1 MQFVAN
7 GPDVPDSLLRQH
19 EEGQVVLFAGAGVSE
34 AAGLPGFGDLVCEL
48 FKALKVT
55 PDDLQQRAICDKQ
68 YDTAIR
74 LLEEDHVGRRVA
86 VRRQV
91 ATILTAEP
99 DADTRT
105 HESLLTLGQNRMGQ
119 TRLIT
124 TNFDRLFERVIETK
138 GLDVTHHRAPQL
150 PVPKKRWDSLVY
162 LHGLLTSSRPAVP
175 DLDRLVLSSGD
186 FGLAYLTEGWAARF
200 VTELFR
206 DYVVCF
212 VGYSLNDPVLRYM
225 TDALAADQLLGE
237 SRTEMF
243 AFVGHS
249 DDENKAREEW
259 AARNVTPVLY
269 RDDDDHKYLHKTLRE
284 WASTYRDGISGKE
297 RIIVEYARSRPLKS
311 TRQDDYVGRVLWAL
325 SDPSGLPAKRFAELD
340 PVPSLDWLK
349 PLCEQRYGQVHLPQ
363 FGIEPILNPE
373 DELQFSLLTRPTPYK
388 LAPWMTPVY
397 AQVPAQMDDVMWQ
410 LARWLTRHLGD
421 PELVLW
427 LADRGGQLHPGFSRL
442 IEDQLERLDELS
454 RGGKT
459 EDLARIRADA
469 RHAVPGTA
477 MRALWRLVLGNRI
490 LPRRRDSS
498 PGVRAHRLLDRV
510 KREGVNVAS
519 RMELQALLTAHVS
532 LSRPFSMPSDTP
544 VEDNST
550 ARLQDLVHPR
560 IVLALRQSDYWV
572 SRLKDHLVTPETSPH
587 MLHVFNGLLRDAM
600 DLMRELGQAD
610 DRRDGSYH
618 RRPSIASHPQN
629 SRFDNWTVLVD
640 LTRDAWLATAAEA
653 PRSAYVVA
661 ESWTTTPYPLF
672 RRLSFFCAT
681 HSDVVPPHRA
691 VSWLI
696 ADDGWWLWSIET
708 EREVIRLLV
717 HLAGHLASEPQDTL
731 EHAILAGPPSSMYE
745 DFSDAAAQDL
755 IDRKTWL
762 RLAKM
767 KEAGFALGD
776 PAARTL
782 ANLAS
787 EHPQWALSADQRD
800 EFAVWVSEGPPGPPS
815 PEHVKLPRP
824 HRALL
829 ALLQSEADPPSY
841 ADDWAELCRDSLR
854 RAAWALCVLGRE
866 GRWPVARWREA
877 LTVWSDDSDEDLSRR
892 SWRYMSAA
900 LSNAPSEHLAS
911 IGHEVGRWLKSVAKT
926 TDGNEQAFPR
936 LCRVVIEANRGG
948 LPVDDSDRDPVF
960 TAINHPIGHATEALL
975 QWWYQRTLEDGQG
988 LPENLRGIVTDLCDP
1003 AASEFRHGRV
1013 WLAVHVISLF
1023 RVDPGWTSR
1032 YLLPLFDWRQVE
1044 DEARAAWSGFLWS
1057 PRLYHPLF
1065 VEIKPPFLNTAHHY
1079 DELGRAAE
1087 QYAALLTFAALNPSD
1102 TFLSGELKEATG
1114 ALPDT
1119 GLVIASR
1126 TLQQSM
1132 ESAGSQQVASWEN
1145 RIAPY
1150 LDSIWPTAGARKTKE
1165 ISAGLADLCV
1175 KAGDAF
1181 PLAVERLE
1189 DWFQPLSEHWG
1200 CVYEL
1205 HESDLCRRF
1214 PRPALKFLDAL
1225 IGSELLYLRENLSDC
1240 LQQIREADS
1249 SLEQDPRFR
1258 RLSDLARG
1266 G

>member
-19 EEGQVVLFAGAGVSE
+19 EEGRVVLFAGSGVSK
-34 AAGLPGFGDLVCEL
+34 AAGLPDFRELVSQL
-48 FKALKVT
+48 FEALNVT
-55 PDDLQQRAICDKQ
+55 PNNLQRRAICDKQ

-74 LLEEDHVGRRVA
+74 LLEEHHVGGREA

-91 ATILTAEP
+91 ATILTADP
-99 DADTRT
+99 DATTTT
-105 HESLLTLGQNRMGQ
+105 HEALLTLGQNRKGK

-124 TNFDRLFERVIETK
+124 TNFDRLFELVIETK
-138 GLDVTHHRAPQL
+138 GLNVTHHRAPQL
-150 PVPKKRWDSLVY
+150 PVPKKRWDSVVY
-162 LHGLLTSSRPAVP
+162 LHGLLTSNHPTVP

-206 DYVVCF
+206 NYVVCF

-249 DDENKAREEW
+249 DEESKAREEW
-259 AARNVTPVLY
+259 AARNVMPVLY
-269 RDDDDHKYLHKTLRE
+269 RDDDHHKYLHTTLRE
-284 WASTYRDGISGKE
+284 WANTYRDGISGKE

-325 SDPSGLPAKRFAELD
+325 SDPSGLPAKHFAELD

-363 FGIEPILNPE
+363 FGINPIPNPE
-373 DELQFSLLTRPTPYK
+373 DELQFSLLTRPTPYR
-388 LAPWMTPVY
+388 LAPWMTPAHARV
-397 AQVPAQMDDVMWQ
+397 AAGMDDVMWH

-427 LADRGGQLHPGFSRL
+427 LADRGGQLHPDFGRF
-442 IEDQLERLDELS
+442 IEDRLEELDELT
-454 RGGKT
+454 RGGKS
-459 EDLARIRADA
+459 EELARIRADA
-469 RHAVPGTA
+469 PNAVPGTA
-477 MRALWRLVLGNRI
+477 MRVLWRLMLGNRV
-490 LPRRRDSS
+490 LSRRRDSD
-498 PGVRAHRLLDRV
+498 PGMRAHRLLERV
-510 KREGVNVAS
+510 KREGVRVAS
-519 RMELQALLTAHVS
+519 RMEIEALLTAHVS
-532 LSRPFSMPSDTP
+532 LSRPFSMRGTTP
-544 VEDNST
+544 VEDAST
-550 ARLQDLVHPR
+550 ARLQDLVDAR
-560 IVLALRQSDYWV
+560 IVLALRESDYWIR
-572 SRLKDHLVTPETSPH
+572 RLKDHLVTPETSPH

-600 DLMRELGQAD
+600 DLMRELGQAG
-610 DRRDGSYH
+610 DRRDGSHY
-618 RRPSIASHPQN
+618 RRPSIAAHPQN
-629 SRFDNWTVLVD
+629 SRIDNWTVLVD

-653 PRSAYVVA
+653 PRAAYVVA

-672 RRLSFFCAT
+672 RRLSLFCAT

-691 VSWLI
+691 VGWLI

-717 HLAGHLASEPQDTL
+717 HLAGHLASELQDTL

-745 DFSDAAAQDL
+745 DFSDADAKHL
-755 IDRKTWL
+755 VNRKTWL

-767 KEAGFALGD
+767 EEAGFALGD

-800 EFAVWVSEGPPGPPS
+800 EFSVWVSEDPLGPPK
-815 PEHVKLPRP
+815 PEHVKLPRL

-829 ALLQSEADPPSY
+829 ALLRSEADPPSY
-841 ADDWAELCRDSLR
+841 ADDWAELCKDSLR

-866 GRWPVARWREA
+866 GRWPAARWRKA
-877 LTVWSDDSDEDLSRR
+877 LTVWSDDSDEELSRR
-892 SWRYMSAA
+892 SWRYMSPI
-900 LSNAPSEHLAS
+900 LSDAPPEHLAS

-926 TDGNEQAFPR
+926 TDGSDQAFPG
-936 LCRVVIEANRGG
+936 LCRLVIEANRGD
-948 LPVDDSDRDPVF
+948 LPADGSDRDPVF

-988 LPENLRGIVTDLCDP
+988 LPESLRGIVTGLCDP

-1023 RVDPGWTSR
+1023 RVDSRWTSR
-1032 YLLPLFDWRQVE
+1032 YLLPLFDWKQVE
-1044 DEARAAWSGFLWS
+1044 EARAVWSGFLWS

-1065 VEIKPPFLNTAHHY
+1065 VEVKRPFLDTAHHY
-1079 DELGRAAE
+1079 EELGRSAE

-1102 TFLSGELKEATG
+1102 TFRPGELKEATG
-1114 ALPDT
+1114 VLPDA

-1132 ESAGSQQVASWEN
+1132 ESAGPQQVSSWEN

-1150 LDSIWPTAGARKTKE
+1150 LDSVWPTAGERKTKE
-1165 ISAGLADLCV
+1165 ISASLAYLCV

-1181 PLAVERLE
+1181 PQAVERLK
-1189 DWFQPLSEHWG
+1189 DWFQPLSERLG

-1205 HESDLCRRF
+1205 HESGLCRRF

-1225 IGSELLYLRENLSDC
+1225 IGDELLYLRERLSHC

-1258 RLSDLARG
+1258 RLSDVARG